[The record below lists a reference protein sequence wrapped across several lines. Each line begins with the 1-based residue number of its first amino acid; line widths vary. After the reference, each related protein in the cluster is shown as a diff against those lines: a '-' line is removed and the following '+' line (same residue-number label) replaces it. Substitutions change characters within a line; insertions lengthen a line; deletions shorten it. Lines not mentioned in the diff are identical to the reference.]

1 MVLSAP
7 VFACINGFRAW
18 VRTDGGCRAGLT
30 YNVQKLLMEM
40 DSELYDRCAQ
50 QHEEMQ
56 AQAEAKAATAKR
68 NWDDIAN
75 SIS

>member
-1 MVLSAP
+1 
-7 VFACINGFRAW
+7 
-18 VRTDGGCRAGLT
+18 
-30 YNVQKLLMEM
+30 MEM